1 MKNVAL
7 QILGY
12 SARSAAKKK
21 RADLWRNTKLTR
33 DYPPSIVRRTI
44 MASSITVDTNDPASS
59 AVNEHS
65 SLVQSE
71 WYILGSA

>member
-1 MKNVAL
+1 
-7 QILGY
+7 
-12 SARSAAKKK
+12 
-21 RADLWRNTKLTR
+21 
-33 DYPPSIVRRTI
+33 